1 MLLISCEISLM
12 FSWWKSFFLVTDTV
26 ANQELTFTITDT
38 KFYVPY
44 VTLSTQDNV
53 NYWNN

>member
-1 MLLISCEISLM
+1 MLLITCEISLM
-12 FSWWKSFFLVTDTV
+12 FSWWKSCFLVTDTV

-53 NYWNN
+53 N